1 MNNTKKLSCWVAILI
16 PIALGISAS
25 PHQVLTRTP
34 AVSRALSPTLSSY
47 EVIRMEPGEIEK
59 QVRKTGELR
68 FRFNETDFNFN
79 LEPHDMRSPNYR
91 AIETGPGGVKRTLP
105 RQPVHTFKGV
115 LAGRE
120 EVRGRFTLTGGGV
133 EGVVYAP
140 EGRYYVEPL
149 RNYIPGASGGELVIY
164 RDSDIK
170 HGEAP
175 ECIESLP
182 RRLERGVEGLAS
194 RIEAAAP
201 LEYEIEVATEADY
214 EYVQAW
220 GGSENANR
228 EIEGI
233 LNQIDAIYQRELLLR
248 IRISFQSTWATED
261 DPYTTTNKGEVLD
274 EFGAYW
280 NANFADKHNYDLAHL
295 WTDRPGI
302 SGGSARIAT
311 LCIDRSRSY
320 GFSALRWLGPGK
332 YHLTAHEIGHNLG
345 GTHVDQIFSPVTGC
359 GGTIMDQGYTWGRL
373 TLCEFSRRQITSRIA
388 LNNNCLTPRPISLQ
402 PSTGLS
408 ARAVSSSRI
417 DLNWQDNSTNETG
430 FRILRR
436 RGGSP
441 EWAVIGTAAANV
453 TSFSDSGSL
462 QPHTTYRYRLQAFNA
477 TEISAF
483 SNEAVATTLPEMP
496 SGVTWRIDSIAGS
509 GVGDDGPALAARLHR
524 PEGVAVD
531 AAGNVYIADT
541 GNHRI
546 RRVGPT
552 GTITTV
558 AGGGRGPDHLPA
570 DTAWLDSPSG
580 VAVDGSGNLY
590 IADSRNHRIRRVDAT
605 GTVASVAGSH
615 SSGYSGDNG
624 PAIAA
629 RMDHPKDVAAVGTC
643 QSWVP
648 WINRTTTEQVSESV
662 AMDGF
667 CTLYIAD
674 TEHHRIRRVDSSGT
688 ITTVAGTGERG
699 SGGDGGPAVA
709 AALNGPEGV
718 AVDAAGNLYIADTGN
733 HRIRRVDLS
742 GTITTVA
749 GTGLISPSG
758 VALSHDGSLYIADT
772 GNHRIRRVDSS
783 GTVTTVAGTGERGSS
798 GDRGPAVAAALNG
811 PKGVAVDAAGTLY
824 IADTGNH
831 RIRRVDSSGTVTT
844 IAGTGEYDFIED
856 DGPAVAAWLDGP
868 SEVAVDDG
876 GNLYIADAGNHRIR
890 RVDLSGTITTVAGP
904 GRPGDSGDGGPAVM
918 ARLANPG
925 GVALDNGGN
934 LYIADTGYNRIRRV
948 DVSGTITTIAGTGR
962 FGYGGDGGPA
972 VMAQLGSPADVAVDD
987 EGNVYIADTLN
998 SRIRRVDPSGTIT
1011 TIAGTGEAGFTT
1023 DGGPATAAQLDRPL
1037 GVAVGGD
1044 GNLYIADTENHRI
1057 SRVTLSAGAVPAGTI
1072 TAVAGN
1078 QGQGYS
1084 GDSGPA
1090 LEAHLRLPAG
1100 VAADGSGNVYIADT
1114 WNSRIRRVDVY
1125 GSITTIA
1132 GTGVRGGS
1140 GDGGPADKARLH
1152 LPAGLALDR
1161 DGNVYVADVRN
1172 HRIRILTRIAS
1183 PVTLPPPTG
1192 LTATAVSGSRINL
1205 SWRDNGAH
1213 ETGFSVQRRGR
1224 FSVDWVDVGTTAGD
1238 VTMFSDTGLAPQTIY
1253 FYRVRAFDN
1262 ARTSGFSNA
1271 AHAWTLPANEEEMP
1285 LTVTRFTPAS
1295 GPPGTRVTLTGTGFL
1310 GVTAVR
1316 FNGVDASSFEV
1327 QSGTSIEAV
1336 VPFGASSGPISVVA
1350 SGDLAASAESF
1361 TVTVGFSSRF
1371 FLPIVLKARG
1381 LAGSFFTSE
1390 LTLTNRGT
1398 TTAGIQ
1404 YSYTASVG
1412 TGSGTA
1418 VDSLEPGRQRVIPDA
1433 IAYLASLGVPIGG
1446 GSAGGTLTVDF
1457 ANLSSTSD
1465 AAVTVRVATPVEDG
1479 SGRAGLAYPGLAP
1492 NGLLTGPSF
1501 IAGLRQNS
1509 QDRSNVAVQNAGET
1523 SHGDIGLRVTIFS
1536 GDPDSTGSSL
1546 ILEDRTLSPGEFHQ
1560 YNGIL
1565 NKAGF
1570 DNGYVRVER
1579 VHGSAPYYAYGVI
1592 NDNFNS
1598 DGSFVFPVTE
1608 SSLVGTRGQIL
1619 PVIIETGNFQSELT
1633 VTNFSATDKEV
1644 EFSFVADGVDRGDHT
1659 AEFNLKL
1666 KAGQQG
1672 ILPNLVSWMRQQ
1684 EVSGIGPARRAF
1696 VGPLFATTAAGDMTG
1711 IVIGART
1718 GSPDKRGG
1726 QYSLF
1731 YNGLSY
1737 GAASVESAWIYGLQQ
1752 NAENRSN
1759 LALVNTGEI
1768 DNSSSTF
1775 EITIYDGSGESQPR
1789 MKTVTLGPRRW
1800 TQENGILGKISQ
1812 GYVQVRKTSGNN
1824 PFITY
1829 GVIND
1834 GGRPGARS
1842 GDGAYLPAQD

>member
-1 MNNTKKLSCWVAILI
+1 MNNTKKLSCWLTILI
-16 PIALGISAS
+16 LIALGISAN

-47 EVIRMEPGEIEK
+47 EVIRMEPGEIEQ
-59 QVRKTGELR
+59 QVRTTGELR
-68 FRFNETDFNFN
+68 FRFDETDFYFN
-79 LEPHDMRSPNYR
+79 LEPHDMRTPNYR

-149 RNYIPGASGGELVIY
+149 RNYVPDASGGELVIY

-175 ECIESLP
+175 KCIESLP

-201 LEYEIEVATEADY
+201 LEYEVEVATEADY

-261 DPYTTTNKGEVLD
+261 DPYTTTNKGEVVD

-332 YHLTAHEIGHNLG
+332 YHLTAHEISHNLG
-345 GTHVDQIFSPVTGC
+345 GTHVDQIFSPVSGC
-359 GGTIMDQGYTWGRL
+359 GGTIMDQGYTWSRL
-373 TLCEFSRRQITSRIA
+373 TFCEFSRRQITSRIA
-388 LNNNCLTPRPISLQ
+388 LNNNCLTPRPIGLQ

-462 QPHTTYRYRLQAFNA
+462 LPHTTYRYRLQAFNA

-496 SGVTWRIDSIAGS
+496 SGVAWRIDTIAGS
-509 GVGDDGPALAARLHR
+509 GVGDDGPAVAARLQR
-524 PEGVAVD
+524 PEGVAVA

-546 RRVGPT
+546 RRVDPF

-580 VAVDGSGNLY
+580 VALDGSGNLY

-615 SSGYSGDNG
+615 SLDYSGDHG

-629 RMDHPKDVAAVGTC
+629 VMDHPKDVAAVGTC

-648 WINRTTTEQVSESV
+648 WINRTTTEQVAESV
-662 AMDGF
+662 AMDGS

-674 TEHHRIRRVDSSGT
+674 TENHRIRRVDSSGT

-699 SGGDGGPAVA
+699 AGGDGGPAVA

-718 AVDAAGNLYIADTGN
+718 AVDAAGNLYIADSGN
-733 HRIRRVDLS
+733 HRIRRVD
-742 GTITTVA
+742 V
-749 GTGLISPSG
+749 
-758 VALSHDGSLYIADT
+758 
-772 GNHRIRRVDSS
+772 
-783 GTVTTVAGTGERGSS
+783 
-798 GDRGPAVAAALNG
+798 
-811 PKGVAVDAAGTLY
+811 
-824 IADTGNH
+824 
-831 RIRRVDSSGTVTT
+831 SGTVTT
-844 IAGTGEYDFIED
+844 IAGTG
-856 DGPAVAAWLDGP
+856 
-868 SEVAVDDG
+868 
-876 GNLYIADAGNHRIR
+876 
-890 RVDLSGTITTVAGP
+890 
-904 GRPGDSGDGGPAVM
+904 RPGYSGDGGPA
-918 ARLANPG
+918 AKAQLGSPS
-925 GVALDNGGN
+925 GVAVDDAGN
-934 LYIADTGYNRIRRV
+934 LYIAETGTSRIRRV

-962 FGYGGDGGPA
+962 FGYSGDGGPA
-972 VMAQLGSPADVAVDD
+972 VMAQLGSPVDVAVDD

-1011 TIAGTGEAGFTT
+1011 TIAGTGEPGFTT
-1023 DGGPATAAQLDRPL
+1023 DGGPATAAQIDRPQ

-1090 LEAHLRLPAG
+1090 PDARLRLPSG

-1161 DGNVYVADVRN
+1161 DGNVHVADVRN

-1205 SWRDNGAH
+1205 SWRDNGVN
-1213 ETGFSVQRRGR
+1213 ETGFSVQRRGPS
-1224 FSVDWVDVGTTAGD
+1224 SVDWVDVGTTAAD

-1271 AHAWTLPANEEEMP
+1271 AHAWTLSANEEEMP

-1350 SGDLAASAESF
+1350 SGKMAASAESF

-1398 TTAGIQ
+1398 ATADIQ

-1418 VDSLEPGRQRVIPDA
+1418 VDSLEPGRQKVIPDA

-1446 GSAGGTLTVDF
+1446 GSAGGTLMVDF
-1457 ANLSSTSD
+1457 SSLSSTSD

-1492 NGLLTGPSF
+1492 NGLLTGPAF
-1501 IAGLRQNS
+1501 ITGLRQNS
-1509 QDRSNVAVQNAGET
+1509 QDRSNVAVQHAGGAGAGALT
-1523 SHGDIGLRVTIFS
+1523 VKVTIFS
-1536 GDPDSTGSSL
+1536 GDPATAGRSVAL
-1546 ILEDRTLSPGEFHQ
+1546 NDRTLSPGEFHQ

-1565 NKAGF
+1565 NRAGF

-1579 VHGSAPYYAYGVI
+1579 VDGTAPFYAYGVI
-1592 NDNFNS
+1592 NDQVNS
-1598 DGSFVFPVTE
+1598 DGSFVFPVAE
-1608 SSLVGTRGQIL
+1608 SSLVGSIGQTL

-1633 VTNFSATDKEV
+1633 LTNFSASQKQMDIR
-1644 EFSFVADGVDRGDHT
+1644 FVADAIANDDDT
-1659 AEFNLKL
+1659 AAFSLTL
-1666 KAGQQG
+1666 MAGEQR
-1672 ILPNLVSWMRQQ
+1672 ILPNLVRWLRQQ
-1684 EVSGIGPARRAF
+1684 GVGGIGPAGPAH
-1696 VGPLFATTAAGDMTG
+1696 VGALFATPAQGDMSG

-1718 GSPDKRGG
+1718 GAPDKRGG

-1731 YNGLSY
+1731 YNGVPY
-1737 GAASVESAWIYGLQQ
+1737 GSGSVESAWIYGLQQ

-1775 EITIYDGSGESQPR
+1775 EITVYDGSGKSQPR
-1789 MKTVTLGPRRW
+1789 TKTVTLGPRRW
-1800 TQENGILGKISQ
+1800 TQQNGILGKLSQ
-1812 GYVQVRKTSGNN
+1812 GYVQVRKITGNN
-1824 PFITY
+1824 PFVAY

-1834 GGRPGARS
+1834 GGRPGERS
-1842 GDGAYLPAQD
+1842 GDGAFLPAQE